1 MEPTVLAGPV
11 EFSPADIA
19 LIVAVL
25 AAIFIALTAPGWAV
39 LSFATYRRR
48 KAHNPGPASWWAVLG
63 AAAGIVVCAAVAAL
77 TGPVLQSVG
86 FAGGVVGVLAGWV
99 SCWAIAFWLAPASTF
114 RPSVS
119 AAPEAPAS
127 PAQPTSEG
135 WGR

>member
-25 AAIFIALTAPGWAV
+25 AAIFIALMVPGWAV
-39 LSFATYRRR
+39 LSFAAYRRR
-48 KAHNPGPASWWAVLG
+48 RAQSPGPAWGSALVG
-63 AAAGIVVCAAVAAL
+63 AIAGLVVCAGVAAL
-77 TGPVLQSVG
+77 TGSVAQSLG
-86 FAGGVVGVLAGWV
+86 FAGGVLSVLAAWAT
-99 SCWAIAFWLAPASTF
+99 CWAIAFWLAPPSTF
-114 RPSVS
+114 RASGS
-119 AAPEAPAS
+119 AAPGTPAP

>member
-39 LSFATYRRR
+39 LSFAAYRRR
-48 KAHNPGPASWWAVLG
+48 KARRPGPAWGSAVVG
-63 AAAGIVVCAAVAAL
+63 AVAGIVVCAAVAAL
-77 TGPVLQSVG
+77 TGSVVHSLG
-86 FAGGVVGVLAGWV
+86 LVGGLVGVLAGWV
-99 SCWAIAFWLAPASTF
+99 SCWAIAAWLAPPSTF
-114 RPSVS
+114 RASGSPAPQAS
-119 AAPEAPAS
+119 AP